1 MSCKVNIN
9 GEEQMSITV
18 AFDESL
24 KKEILESFNKTVDED
39 GFIVEA
45 SDPTQK
51 VLTPKGEDIRLTEFA
66 GIKKGSENFIKGD
79 LISLIEFAEN
89 EK

>member
-1 MSCKVNIN
+1 
-9 GEEQMSITV
+9 MSITV
-18 AFDESL
+18 TFDESL

-45 SDPTQK
+45 ADPTQK
-51 VLTPKGEDIRLTEFA
+51 VLTPKGEDIRLTEFV
-66 GIKKGSENFIKGD
+66 GIKRGSEIFIKGD